1 MTLNNASVRSAVRN
15 FLTTNFV
22 LDPVW
27 SFDDACSL
35 LDAGIL
41 DSTGVMELVAFLQNE
56 YSIDVRDED
65 VVVDNLDSVDR
76 ICCFVAQ
83 RAEWSVHP

>member
-15 FLTTNFV
+15 FLATNFV

-65 VVVDNLDSVDR
+65 IIVDNLDSVDR
-76 ICCFVAQ
+76 IC
-83 RAEWSVHP
+83 

>member
-1 MTLNNASVRSAVRN
+1 MFLDDASVRSAVRS
-15 FLTTNFV
+15 FLATNFV

-65 VVVDNLDSVDR
+65 VIVDNLDSVDR
-76 ICCFVAQ
+76 ICCFVTQ
-83 RAEWSVHP
+83 KAEGSFQP